1 MYVAAAAADE
11 GALYAEL
18 TRRLLD
24 LGADPDIED
33 TRFHCTPLGW
43 ARHFEQPATIHI
55 LESVTT
61 PSGSSH

>member
-1 MYVAAAAADE
+1 MQQQWETALLEAA
-11 GALYAEL
+11 GSGSTQL

-33 TRFHCTPLGW
+33 TRFRSTPLGW
-43 ARHFEQPATIHI
+43 ACHFEQPATVHI

-61 PSGSSH
+61 PTA